1 VELKIFGNKWVD
13 VNERLIFVLVLVVV
27 VEIEGLR
34 QGVEVELIVEVLVL
48 EL

>member
-34 QGVEVELIVEVLVL
+34 QGVEIELIVEVLVL